1 MSATAQSEFK
11 QKVIEM
17 IRLVPSGKVVSYGQV
32 AAYIGVPRAAR
43 QVGGTLRSLEGN
55 VDLPWWRVINNQGKI
70 TIKGNWHNDKNI
82 QKKLLE
88 SEDIIVSSDYTLDIK
103 KYRFIA
109 DYKLLKKF
117 KLPDQYITLIR
128 SKYGF

>member
-1 MSATAQSEFK
+1 MSDYSEFK
-11 QKVIEM
+11 QKVIQV
-17 IRLVPSGKVVSYGQV
+17 ISLVPLGKVVSYGQV
-32 AAYIGVPRAAR
+32 AAYVGVPRAAR
-43 QVGGTLRSLEGN
+43 QVGGTLRQLEG
-55 VDLPWWRVINNQGKI
+55 VELPWWRVINNEGRI

-88 SEDIIVSSDYTLDIK
+88 SEGIIISEDFTLDIK

-109 DYKLLKKF
+109 NNKLLEELH
-117 KLPDQYITLIR
+117 LPDHYITLIR